1 MPCSARASACLH
13 PCSEASPRTRCF
25 HALLITPA
33 RQSLHQGV
41 GFRNRARDRRPA
53 TPVQERTMSLSKRSL
68 TTLLD
73 LVEIKLSCIEVMD
86 REDAKEMAALE
97 AAKRELTAILQR

>member
-1 MPCSARASACLH
+1 
-13 PCSEASPRTRCF
+13 
-25 HALLITPA
+25 
-33 RQSLHQGV
+33 
-41 GFRNRARDRRPA
+41 
-53 TPVQERTMSLSKRSL
+53 MSLSKRSV

-97 AAKRELTAILQR
+97 AAKRELTAIMQYAAQARRNGEIVPFAKAGAVAGPAVHA

>member
-1 MPCSARASACLH
+1 
-13 PCSEASPRTRCF
+13 
-25 HALLITPA
+25 
-33 RQSLHQGV
+33 
-41 GFRNRARDRRPA
+41 
-53 TPVQERTMSLSKRSL
+53 MSLSKRSI

-97 AAKRELTAILQR
+97 TAKRELMAILQRTTEARRNGEIVPFKPKQPARQLVHA

>member
-1 MPCSARASACLH
+1 
-13 PCSEASPRTRCF
+13 
-25 HALLITPA
+25 
-33 RQSLHQGV
+33 
-41 GFRNRARDRRPA
+41 
-53 TPVQERTMSLSKRSL
+53 MSLSKRSL

-97 AAKRELTAILQR
+97 AAKRELTAILQRATEARRNGQIVPFVKAAPAPMHA